1 MPQSARLN
9 FTYQGSSDF
18 ALSDRSV
25 SITADSERYTW
36 NDVSSWSRVQDA
48 APSSGIVASVSL
60 SLSELKQIAQAT
72 SVRGQLG
79 SNTLN
84 LDGGVQSRIEEF
96 VRKMEDP
103 FSSSDSANA
112 SSS

>member
-1 MPQSARLN
+1 MPQSERLN